1 MIVVKWT
8 PIQKTEWIP
17 PFGQALEEHINAYQ
31 NPRVRYASCSAWG
44 LLYRI
49 LTEQGLGSGI
59 VSFQKYGKPVFRDS
73 DLFFSLSHS
82 RKICGAAISDHPV
95 GVDVELC
102 RDHYKQ
108 SMIERSLSE
117 RERASFDGDFTRLW
131 CRKESL
137 AKMTGT
143 GLMGYPN
150 TIDTCRPG
158 IEFYEEKVVFGED
171 RYWLISAMALDD
183 TYNKT
188 EKKKK

>member
-1 MIVVKWT
+1 MIVVKWA
-8 PIQKTEWIP
+8 PIQETEWIP
-17 PFGQALEEHINAYQ
+17 PFGQELEEHINAYQ
-31 NPRVRYASCSAWG
+31 NLRVRYASCSAWG

-59 VSFQKYGKPVFRDS
+59 VSFQKYGKPVFKDS
-73 DLFFSLSHS
+73 DLFFSISHS

-131 CRKESL
+131 CRKESQ
-137 AKMTGT
+137 AKMTGS
-143 GLMGYPN
+143 GLLGYPN
-150 TIDTCRPG
+150 NIDTSG
-158 IEFYEEKVVFGED
+158 SEIEFWEEKIAFKGEN
-171 RYWLISAMALDD
+171 YWLVAAIGL
-183 TYNKT
+183 YK
-188 EKKKK
+188 EL